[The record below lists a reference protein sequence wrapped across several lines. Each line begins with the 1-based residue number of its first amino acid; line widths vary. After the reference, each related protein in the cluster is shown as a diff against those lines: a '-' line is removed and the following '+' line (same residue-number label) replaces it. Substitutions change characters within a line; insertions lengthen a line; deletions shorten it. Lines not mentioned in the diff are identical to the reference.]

1 MSTIYEIN
9 PDGSASV
16 AEPKSKRAGAA
27 MCKRIAC
34 GTRLTRYTRG
44 VTLLSCDEKP

>member
-16 AEPKSKRAGAA
+16 AEPKSKR
-27 MCKRIAC
+27 IAC
-34 GTRLTRYTRG
+34 ETRLTRYTRG